1 MKTTIL
7 VVTNDKTALHEV
19 EKAFHTDSKWEVIGA
34 ASAEESIERSHH
46 HPIDVVLLSEQT
58 EEQDKRKLRAIV
70 KRQYPD
76 LSFFSFNMK
85 DVGDLLR
92 RVNTELDRKTAAKK
106 PTIQIMDDALPKGG
120 LPIHE
125 E

>member
-7 VVTNDKTALHEV
+7 VVANDKTAPHEV
-19 EKAFHTDSKWEVIGA
+19 VRVFNTDSKWEVIGA
-34 ASAEESIERSHH
+34 ASAEEAIERSHH

-58 EEQDKRKLRAIV
+58 EEQDKRKLQAIF

-76 LSFFSFNMK
+76 LDVFSFAPK
-85 DVGDLLR
+85 DIAGLLK
-92 RVNTELDRKTAAKK
+92 RVTAELDQKKAAKK

-120 LPIHE
+120 ILIHE